1 MKSETI
7 APQFELEQLAPAGR
21 VGVITLA
28 TDFNIERDL
37 KQFYPADVESF
48 TARVRNYNPLTMDNL
63 RKMEPGISACA
74 DAILPGTDLDVII
87 YACTSGTIAI
97 GSDRITQ
104 LVHETKPGV
113 PVTNPV
119 TSALA
124 AFKRFNAKR
133 ISILTPYTESVNK
146 EVAAFFVSQGIE
158 VLNIAGF
165 GFEDDT
171 AMSFISPQDIQDAA
185 SQVCDPNADLMFIS
199 CTALRTGSV
208 IENIEQE
215 INKPVLT
222 SNQVLAWHSLT
233 LMSYAKPVDGYG
245 VLLKKFLTNSPN
257 SDVA

>member
-7 APQFELEQLAPAGR
+7 APQFELDQLASAGR

-37 KQFYPADVESF
+37 KQFYPVDVESF
-48 TARVRNYNPLTMDNL
+48 TGRVRNYNPLTMDNL

-74 DAILPGTDLDVII
+74 DSILPGTDLDVII

-97 GSDRITQ
+97 GSERITE
-104 LVHETKPGV
+104 LVHQTRPGT

-124 AFKRFNAKR
+124 AFKSLNAKR
-133 ISILTPYTESVNK
+133 ISILTPYTDSVNK
-146 EVAAFFVSQGIE
+146 EVADFFLSQGLE
-158 VLNIAGF
+158 VMNIAGF

-171 AMSFISPQDIQDAA
+171 AMSFISPEDIRRAA
-185 SQVCDPNADLMFIS
+185 SQVCDPDADLLLIS

-208 IENIEQE
+208 IECIEE
-215 INKPVLT
+215 GLNKPVLT
-222 SNQVLAWHSLT
+222 SNQVLAWHSLK
-233 LMSYAKPVDGYG
+233 LMRYSRPVNGYG
-245 VLLKKFLTNSPN
+245 VLLKQHLISSSN
-257 SDVA
+257 SDIA